1 MASPLKICKGVLNM
15 KIHTFLVELVNGD
28 VFRRGEWGKTAK
40 SASKAIRSAYGEN
53 LKSLVVL
60 A

>member
-1 MASPLKICKGVLNM
+1 M
-15 KIHTFLVELVNGD
+15 KIHTFMVELVNGE
-28 VFRRGEWGKTAK
+28 VFRRGEWGKTPK
-40 SASKAIRSAYGEN
+40 SAAKAIVSAYGEN